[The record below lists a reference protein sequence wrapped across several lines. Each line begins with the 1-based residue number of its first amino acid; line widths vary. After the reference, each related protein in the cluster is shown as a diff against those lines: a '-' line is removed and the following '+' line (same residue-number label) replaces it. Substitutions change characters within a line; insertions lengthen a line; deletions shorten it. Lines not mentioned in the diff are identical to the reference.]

1 MKFNTRMRYGLRCMI
16 EIALADKTSGIL
28 QKDISR
34 NQNISRKYL
43 DQIILALKSSG
54 MIENTAGRGAGYK
67 LGKNA
72 GQKSVYDIYKSFES
86 ELKVTDGL
94 DDDCMANNSCAA
106 REYWKDLNNH
116 IKEHM
121 QSVTLKELKERQ
133 SYFSQQ
139 KTEIDFVI

>member
-16 EIALADKTSGIL
+16 EIALADETGGIL

-54 MIENTAGRGAGYK
+54 MIKNTAGRGAGYK

-86 ELKVTDGL
+86 DLKVIDGL
-94 DDDCMANNSCAA
+94 DDDCMENNSCAA
-106 REYWKDLNNH
+106 REYWKDLNGH
-116 IKEHM
+116 ITEHM
-121 QSVTLKELKERQ
+121 RSVTLKELEERQ
-133 SYFSQQ
+133 RYFSQQ
-139 KTEIDFVI
+139 DTELNFVI